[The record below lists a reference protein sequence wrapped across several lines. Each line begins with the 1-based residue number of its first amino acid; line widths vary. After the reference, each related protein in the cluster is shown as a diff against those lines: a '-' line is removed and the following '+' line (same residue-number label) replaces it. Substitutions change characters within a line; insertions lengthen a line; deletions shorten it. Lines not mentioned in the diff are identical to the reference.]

1 MAIGLPSTALE
12 ITPSRA
18 YARTFPILSGESA
31 DDLTIGQRGICQQIN
46 YGYSARTRCLAN
58 LTQWSEPGT
67 LDHGAWWYSTS
78 ELSWQSATQ
87 YIDVVVGADV
97 PSLTLSADAEDIT
110 LRLTIDGVGSG
121 TGVAV
126 SGRGDITATIALAAT
141 GALAVRVEALVGSGT
156 GYIYGVTIWET
167 ALAGGDFP

>member
-1 MAIGLPSTALE
+1 MAIGLPSSALD

-31 DDLTIGQRGICQQIN
+31 DDLTIGQRGICQQVN

-58 LTQWSEPGT
+58 LTQWADPGT
-67 LDHGAWWYSTS
+67 LDKGEYFYSTAS
-78 ELSWQSATQ
+78 TSWVAATQ

-97 PSLTLSADAEDIT
+97 PSLTLSADAKDIT

-126 SGRGDITATIALAAT
+126 SGRGDITATIALGLS
-141 GALAVRVEALVGSGT
+141 GALAVRVDALVGSGT
-156 GYIYGVTIWET
+156 GYLYGVTIWET
-167 ALAGGDFP
+167 ALASGDFP